1 MFGPALT
8 GPRLALRPPSVRD
21 IPRLVRWLGDPEIT
35 RYWWTRDVPWAK
47 RPALAALV
55 LFAGGLRPN
64 AILWMITRDGQ
75 AIGLSM
81 IRQID
86 RTKRHAMVAVL
97 IGERSEHGKGFAAE
111 ACMIRNEFVFGRLDF
126 DSLTATVL
134 ADNTASRRLLERS
147 GYRLI
152 GNSNDLSAAGRKQ
165 DVLLFELTRSD
176 YARMQ
181 IERSKPTN

>member
-47 RPALAALV
+47 RPAIAALV
-55 LFAGGLRPN
+55 LFVGGFRPN
-64 AILWMITRDGQ
+64 AILWMITRDGE
-75 AIGLSM
+75 AIGVSL

-86 RTKRHAMVAVL
+86 RTRRHAMVAVL
-97 IGERSEHGKGFAAE
+97 IGERSEQGKGFAAE

-134 ADNTASRRLLERS
+134 AENTASRRLLERT

-152 GNSNDLSAAGRKQ
+152 ENDKHFSAAGRKH

-176 YARMQ
+176 YARLQ
-181 IERSKPTN
+181 VERSKPTS

>member
-8 GPRLALRPPSVRD
+8 GPRLALGPPSVRD
-21 IPRLVRWLGDPEIT
+21 IPRLERWLGDPEIT

-47 RPALAALV
+47 RPAIAALV

-64 AILWMITRDGQ
+64 AILWIIAHDGQ
-75 AIGLSM
+75 SIGFCL

-86 RTKRHAMVAVL
+86 RTKRHATVAVL
-97 IGERSEHGKGFAAE
+97 IGERSAHGKGFGAE
-111 ACMIRNEFVFGRLDF
+111 ACAIRNEFVFGRLDF
-126 DSLTATVL
+126 ESLRATAL
-134 ADNTASRRLLERS
+134 AENTASRRLLERS

-152 GNSNDLSAAGRKQ
+152 GNGKGAAAAGREQ

-176 YARMQ
+176 YARL
-181 IERSKPTN
+181 RATGD

>member
-8 GPRLALRPPSVRD
+8 GPRIALRPPAVRD

-47 RPALAALV
+47 RPAIAALV
-55 LFAGGLRPN
+55 LFVNGLRPN
-64 AILWMITRDGQ
+64 AILWIITHDRR
-75 AIGLSM
+75 AIGHCL

-86 RTKRHAMVAVL
+86 RTKRRATVAVL
-97 IGERSEHGKGFAAE
+97 IGERSEHGKGFGAE
-111 ACMIRNEFVFGRLDF
+111 ACAIRNEFVFGRLDL
-126 DSLTATVL
+126 DSLRATAL
-134 ADNTASRRLLERS
+134 AENTASRRLLERT

-152 GNSNDLSAAGRKQ
+152 GNGKGSAAGREQ

-176 YARMQ
+176 YARL
-181 IERSKPTN
+181 RASGD

>member
-1 MFGPALT
+1 LFGPPLT
-8 GPRLALRPPSVRD
+8 GPLLALRPPSVRD

-47 RPALAALV
+47 RPAIAALV
-55 LFAGGLRPN
+55 LFLGGLRPN

-75 AIGLSM
+75 AIGLSL

-111 ACMIRNEFVFGRLDF
+111 ACTIRNEFVFGRLDF
-126 DSLTATVL
+126 DSMRATVL
-134 ADNTASRRLLERS
+134 ADNTASRRLLERA

-152 GNSNDLSAAGRKQ
+152 GNNKGTVAGREQ

-176 YARMQ
+176 YAQ
-181 IERSKPTN
+181 LPATGD

>member
-8 GPRLALRPPSVRD
+8 GRRLALRPPSVRD
-21 IPRLVRWLGDPEIT
+21 IPRLVRWLGDAEIT

-64 AILWMITRDGQ
+64 AILWMITRDGE

-86 RTKRHAMVAVL
+86 RTKRHGMVAVL
-97 IGERSEHGKGFAAE
+97 IGERSEQGKGFAAE
-111 ACMIRNEFVFGRLDF
+111 ACAIRNDFVFGRLDF

-152 GNSNDLSAAGRKQ
+152 GSKDASGAGKHQ

-176 YARMQ
+176 YARMHV
-181 IERSKPTN
+181 ERSRPTN